1 VEIQI
6 LCAFIVYFCVLAAI
20 GIVFYTK
27 AKNESGYVLGGRSVN
42 YWVTAIATQ
51 SSDMGSWL
59 FLAFPAA
66 VYLHGVPECWT
77 AIGLVMFMYLNWQLV
92 APRLRVATEKNNNLT
107 FTSYLNNR
115 FNDKSNYIGM
125 ISAVITIIFFTYYV
139 GSGLVGLGRLFQAAF
154 GIEYHTGLIVGLSSA
169 LIFTL
174 IGGFLAVAWTNL
186 FQGIFLLIMIVLVPI
201 YALYNIG
208 SINSIAQAAA
218 NKNISLSLFF
228 HDGSIWQSLFLAAGW
243 GLGYFGQPHILV
255 NFMGIDDPK
264 KINAAKYVGIVW
276 QIIVLTAAAAIGLIA
291 IPYFANQTLENPELL
306 FIVMAKQLFVPFLAG
321 FVLCAIL
328 AAALSTIATQILISG
343 TIFAE
348 DIYKKKFHG
357 DANSK
362 HIVWISRLAVIGASL
377 AALAI
382 SWNNSNSI
390 YDAVSYAWSGLG
402 SSFSAIV
409 LLSLYS
415 NKVTRQGALAGIMVG
430 AVVSGLWP
438 YVNSSVMPL
447 IPGFTMSLL
456 TIIIVS
462 AFTSKSEHLSQTNIK
477 P

>member
-1 VEIQI
+1 MEIQI
-6 LCAFIVYFCVLAAI
+6 LFAFIVYFCVLAII
-20 GIVFYTK
+20 GIIFYTK

-66 VYLHGVPECWT
+66 VYLNGMPECWT
-77 AIGLVMFMYLNWQLV
+77 AIGLVFFMYLNWQFV
-92 APRLRVATEKNNNLT
+92 APKLRIATEQNNNLT

-115 FNDKSNYIGM
+115 YNDKSNYIGLV
-125 ISAVITIIFFTYYV
+125 SALIIIIFFTYYV

-154 GIEYHTGLIVGLSSA
+154 GIEYHTGLIVGLMSA

-186 FQGIFLLIMIVLVPI
+186 FQGIFLLIVIIFVPL
-201 YALYNIG
+201 YALYYIGNI
-208 SINSIAQAAA
+208 NFIAQAAA
-218 NKNISLSLFF
+218 LNNVSLSLFS
-228 HDGSIWQSLFLAAGW
+228 HDISIWQSIFLAAGW

-264 KINAAKYVGIVW
+264 KINAAKYVGLVW
-276 QIIVLTAAAAIGLIA
+276 QILVLSAAIAIGLIA
-291 IPYFANQTLENPELL
+291 MAYFAHQPLDNPELL
-306 FIVMAKQLFVPFLAG
+306 FIVMTKQLFTPLLAG

-348 DIYKKKFHG
+348 DIYKKKFNTN
-357 DANSK
+357 ASST

-377 AALAI
+377 SALVI

-415 NKVTRQGALAGIMVG
+415 NRVTRQGALAGILAG
-430 AVVSGLWP
+430 AFVSGFWP
-438 YVNSSVMPL
+438 YMNSSLMPL
-447 IPGFTMSLL
+447 IPGFTLSLF

-462 AFTSKSEHLSQTNIK
+462 QLTKNQEAK
-477 P
+477 